1 MHWIKHLRVPF
12 INMKKVDVPQVLIS
26 SAAIFG
32 VSLLWF
38 DFKIKVF
45 QTVRDLLSAT
55 FFDKHDEEDKEDEE
69 EGD

>member
-1 MHWIKHLRVPF
+1 
-12 INMKKVDVPQVLIS
+12 MKKVDVPQVLIS

-38 DFKIKVF
+38 DFSIKAF
-45 QTVRDLLSAT
+45 QIVRYLLSAT
-55 FFDKHDEEDKEDEE
+55 FFDGHDEEDKADEE